1 MATPKVKKV
10 QVKAHVR
17 TVPLR
22 AKPKAPP
29 SPAAAFGMPMPG
41 QMPEQTPGYRGGGQV
56 DPLANPTLRDTSH
69 DDVAWRNTP
78 GATSLEQYQAQQV
91 QRGAQSFNDDLRR
104 TAGSN
109 LTTGQA
115 QDRANQYAGIQADAM
130 ALGKVAPAAQ
140 VAQAKPAVDPAQDQ
154 AAAAAGDLQAQPAAA
169 APLTAPKPPQPT
181 TFGIGLDYGSWTS
194 LPGDAT
200 VSGSNR
206 DQLLGPDPKLFA
218 RGGPIVGGIPGRDTV
233 DIKAQQGEYELPVP
247 TVRAVGKPALDQ
259 LVRDTTGQEPGPQ
272 PITQDGRPL
281 PRGNT
286 KRPAQVG
293 RHPAAAFERG
303 GRADPLIPIAL
314 AAAPAAALAAQ
325 PYAAAAGRALAYPY
339 TENQVVNRVP
349 KPNASTLM
357 DGRQPASP
365 SAVTHASRAMA
376 PAELDAIRR
385 TGFATPPPGGS
396 AFSPEGKWWSAADEQ
411 GRFGRAWKA
420 GADAQTVRAPIDAVS
435 ANRAVPAR
443 ALQVLSPAGEWGPVG
458 ANRGAAGMTMAKTA
472 LGRVGSAAGR
482 AAAVVGGSLATGV
495 GLALTPSNRIA
506 TDDQE
511 QAQMPGGRYPAAAFG
526 QGGPVQDEAYFHQN
540 FNTALTPAEQAQYQ
554 SWAATQAQAKGRPV
568 GSDDTYDYDN
578 QGYWKG
584 NVATGQPTVDPSGR
598 GHTSD
603 QYKKPN
609 HPTFSDQSI
618 YSGTPNP
625 GGGTYQGGTWAPDA
639 STYTPSQS
647 MLDSTHEPGRL
658 QRYMDRAEPNTRV
671 VLPPGTPQKYGPG
684 YAQGGAVERAA
695 QALTNRRQYIDSV
708 VAQAES
714 GTSTPPLTPAGYSMP
729 PAPVPTPAPVAGPP
743 APRAN
748 PTPASASNAEWMRAH
763 GFAGGG
769 EVPGFAGGGSTAMTP
784 AEIADYKWA
793 KNVQGT
799 PNVKFLDY
807 QPLPLAS
814 IGVGRARADALVDI
828 PAKLPDQDQR
838 VADWTSAPVVS
849 TMPAVPAVA
858 SAPPPAAPVE
868 HWWTPKPIGNALYDR
883 KQAAKDQAAD
893 RGNAYGGTG
902 ASPALQ
908 AAVQSVPGQLDNA
921 LFGVPSGIG
930 GAVAAAPA
938 AAAQAIENTPMV
950 QQDRAMQARIEA
962 QNRENLG
969 PGNPFVGLGR
979 QRPARLSKEAQ
990 AALDV
995 RPDAPKPAAAFG
1007 QPAATATQENS
1018 LASEDAYQRQIEA
1031 AGGRRL
1037 AGGGWEMP
1045 ANAAVTPQGLDR
1057 QIRANGGTTMTAAQA
1072 FTPERVAAARADAQA
1087 HPNKPDSYGG
1097 YDVSQMGPAEYGA
1110 LQQQMAAEAQ
1120 DLAGAKAYYAMPPD
1134 ERGPAPASVQRA
1146 MAPGVSPS
1154 AAFGMKAEER
1164 ARGSAAATQKLQADL
1179 LGEQIKA
1186 GGTAAKDSGIAKR
1199 AENKQ
1204 FTSTFDSLT
1213 KGVAGGEPGVEGEHR
1228 DAAISTLGALEAAGY
1243 GLDVDAKTKAAM
1255 AAGYARTR
1263 SKIMAQ
1269 AQAEALKQGLVGPA
1283 ADAYLADAAKRADV
1297 QARAQFK
1304 PLMGG

>member
-1 MATPKVKKV
+1 MSTKAPAKIK
-10 QVKAHVR
+10 VKAHTR
-17 TVPLR
+17 TPP
-22 AKPKAPP
+22 APKPKAPLT
-29 SPAAAFGMPMPG
+29 PAAAFAMPPGMPMPG
-41 QMPEQTPGYRGGGQV
+41 QVPEQTPGYRGGGQV
-56 DPLANPTLRDTSH
+56 DPLVNPTMRDTSH

-91 QRGAQSFNDDLRR
+91 QREAQNFNAGLRNS
-104 TAGSN
+104 AGVN
-109 LTTGQA
+109 FTTSQA
-115 QDRANQYAGIQADAM
+115 QDRANQYAGIQADAQ
-130 ALGKVAPAAQ
+130 ALSARPPAAQ
-140 VAQAKPAVDPAQDQ
+140 AAPAKPAVDPAQNQD
-154 AAAAAGDLQAQPAAA
+154 AAAAGDLQGQPAAA
-169 APLTAPKPPQPT
+169 LPLTAPKAPKPPGLPT
-181 TFGIGLDYGSWTS
+181 TFGIGLDTGSP
-194 LPGDAT
+194 LPGRTGSGGDWTAPAT
-200 VSGSNR
+200 MPGIAVPGIADLNVGAASFGQEPMR
-206 DQLLGPDPKLFA
+206 QDQLFG
-218 RGGPIVGGIPGRDTV
+218 RGGPVRGPAGPDVIP
-233 DIKAQQGEYELPVP
+233 AQLTRGEYVLPEP
-247 TVRAVGKPALDQ
+247 TAAAMGGPPALDAA
-259 LVRDTTGQEPGPQ
+259 VRATTGKEPGP
-272 PITQDGRPL
+272 RPVPVKKL
-281 PRGNT
+281 PRGNPR
-286 KRPAQVG
+286 RPQQVG

-303 GRADPLIPIAL
+303 GRTDPLVPIAM
-314 AAAPAAALAAQ
+314 AGAPAAVLAAQ

-349 KPNASTLM
+349 KPNASALM

-365 SAVTHASRAMA
+365 SSVTHASRAMA

-396 AFSPEGKWWSAADEQ
+396 PFSPEGKWWSAADEQ

-482 AAAVVGGSLATGV
+482 AAAVVGGPLATGV

-526 QGGPVQDEAYFHQN
+526 QGG
-540 FNTALTPAEQAQYQ
+540 
-554 SWAATQAQAKGRPV
+554 
-568 GSDDTYDYDN
+568 
-578 QGYWKG
+578 
-584 NVATGQPTVDPSGR
+584 
-598 GHTSD
+598 
-603 QYKKPN
+603 
-609 HPTFSDQSI
+609 
-618 YSGTPNP
+618 
-625 GGGTYQGGTWAPDA
+625 
-639 STYTPSQS
+639 
-647 MLDSTHEPGRL
+647 
-658 QRYMDRAEPNTRV
+658 
-671 VLPPGTPQKYGPG
+671 
-684 YAQGGAVERAA
+684 AVERAA
-695 QALTNRRQYIDSV
+695 QALTNRTQMIDQAV
-708 VAQAES
+708 DQAER
-714 GTSTPPLTPAGYSMP
+714 GTAPGYRAPPAPGSAIAPGA
-729 PAPVPTPAPVAGPP
+729 PAPVPALAPPPGNRYAAVAADPQMSNDEWFKAKFGYAGGGAVLSIEEQLARQRMIAEGKSQATDVMPGGGPVDARGGAFNVPTKLLDLASPSPVYSASPP
-743 APRAN
+743 AP
-748 PTPASASNAEWMRAH
+748 PT
-763 GFAGGG
+763 
-769 EVPGFAGGGSTAMTP
+769 
-784 AEIADYKWA
+784 
-793 KNVQGT
+793 
-799 PNVKFLDY
+799 
-807 QPLPLAS
+807 
-814 IGVGRARADALVDI
+814 
-828 PAKLPDQDQR
+828 
-838 VADWTSAPVVS
+838 
-849 TMPAVPAVA
+849 
-858 SAPPPAAPVE
+858 E

-902 ASPALQ
+902 LPPVLAPVAE
-908 AAVQSVPGQLDNA
+908 
-921 LFGVPSGIG
+921 
-930 GAVAAAPA
+930 AVAAAPQAVATA
-938 AAAQAIENTPMV
+938 AGNAIAATPMV

-979 QRPARLSKEAQ
+979 QRPAQPTKEQQ

-1007 QPAATATQENS
+1007 QPPAIATQEAS
-1018 LASEDAYQRQIEA
+1018 LAAEDAYQRQIEA

-1045 ANAAVTPQGLDR
+1045 ANAPVTAQGLVR
-1057 QIRANGGTTMTAAQA
+1057 QVAANGAPALTAEQA
-1072 FTPERVAAARADAQA
+1072 FSPERVAAARADAQA

-1110 LQQQMAAEAQ
+1110 LQAQMGAEAQ
-1120 DLAGAKAYYAMPPD
+1120 DLAGARAFYAMPPG

-1164 ARGSAAATQKLQADL
+1164 SRAAGAETQKLQADL
-1179 LGEQIKA
+1179 LGKQITA
-1186 GGTAAKDSGIAKR
+1186 GGADAKDSGIAKR

-1213 KGVAGGEPGVEGEHR
+1213 KGVSGGEPRVEGEHR

-1297 QARAQFK
+1297 QARAQFRS
-1304 PLMGG
+1304 LMGG